1 MIGIRQEVTSIT
13 AIVSIFPSKQYTR
26 KITEEKWY
34 KLFSL
39 VFSLISASCHQ
50 DHMPHRKRTYRFSQ
64 YVLFLHH
71 LRKSRFKI
79 PFIPSSPSGV
89 SHTLSKG
96 TRSGRSW
103 NENHLPP
110 TARSH
115 HTASVTG
122 ARGPVFWLLIFPPL
136 YPLFPK
142 ARPLSVQ
149 FSGSRSGVSYICRHY
164 LSQAFVNTV
173 FRCLQ

>member
-1 MIGIRQEVTSIT
+1 MVQTIFSGFFPYFCFLSSRPYTTQE
-13 AIVSIFPSKQYTR
+13 KD
-26 KITEEKWY
+26 
-34 KLFSL
+34 
-39 VFSLISASCHQ
+39 VF
-50 DHMPHRKRTYRFSQ
+50 
-64 YVLFLHH
+64 LFLHH

-79 PFIPSSPSGV
+79 LFIPFFPSGA
-89 SHTLSKG
+89 SRTLSKG
-96 TRSGRSW
+96 TRSDRSLTG
-103 NENHLPP
+103 NHLPP
-110 TARSH
+110 TERSH

-122 ARGPVFWLLIFPPL
+122 SGGPVSWLLIFPPL

-149 FSGSRSGVSYICRHY
+149 FSGSRSGDSYVCRRY